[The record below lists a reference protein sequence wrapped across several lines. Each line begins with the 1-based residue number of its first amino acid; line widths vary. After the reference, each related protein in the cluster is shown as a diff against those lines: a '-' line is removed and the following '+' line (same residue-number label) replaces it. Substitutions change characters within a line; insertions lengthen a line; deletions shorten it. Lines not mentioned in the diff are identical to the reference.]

1 MIRITQYRSL
11 ARVTEH
17 QRRIVRGLGLG
28 RIGKT
33 REIQDNPCMRGML
46 EKVPHLIR
54 IEQK

>member
-11 ARVTEH
+11 ARCTLH

-33 REIQDNPCMRGML
+33 REIADNPCMRGML
-46 EKVPHLIR
+46 NKVTHLIR
-54 IEQK
+54 VDA

>member
-1 MIRITQYRSL
+1 MIRIIQYRSL

-33 REIQDNPCMRGML
+33 NEIKDIPSMHGML
-46 EKVPHLIR
+46 KKVSHLVR
-54 IEQK
+54 IDQ